1 MSIKAHIFQ
10 PAKAIELAIGTLFTI
25 EEQWFVRGELQN
37 DHRQLLESAIPITPG
52 AEYFHLGAEPCLA
65 LASPYRFECRVI
77 GPIRGP
83 GLPLPASLTW
93 TVDGEVVYTEPQSQQ
108 FMSFAGR
115 QSVGV
120 NTRNAFFAS
129 HWGVWVLD
137 AAGNEVSRDPLFV
150 IGAEA

>member
-1 MSIKAHIFQ
+1 MPIKAHIFQ

-25 EEQWFVRGELQN
+25 EEQWYVRGELHN
-37 DHRQLLESAIPITPG
+37 DHRQLLPSAIPLTPG
-52 AEYFHLGAEPCLA
+52 AEYFHLGDVSRNHLGAEPCLA

-93 TVDGEVVYTEPQSQQ
+93 TVAGEVVYTEPVSKQ

-115 QSVGV
+115 QLNEV
-120 NTRNAFFAS
+120 NMRHAFFAS

-137 AAGNEVSRDPLFV
+137 AAGNEVSRD
-150 IGAEA
+150 